1 MSTTIEQQYL
11 QVLQMPGKFCAQ
23 KMNCELCSS
32 KAHWVLLESVQGP
45 GDQAVALPVLGC
57 QDCGHIFQQYRFD
70 EAFYNAYYDK
80 FYRLT
85 LFGNTEPERAF
96 FLDQVRRG
104 EHLCR
109 YLHDVLPAKGKL
121 LDVGC
126 SAGGLMIPFAKRGWT
141 VRGNDPD
148 RAYVE
153 YGKKIGLDIDLVGAE
168 HMSPSGDYNLIIING
183 SLEHVHDVNQVMQLC
198 RKASAE
204 DGLLLIEGRALGYG
218 IEQGFLT
225 HNHRRYLSASSIEYL
240 MCLHGWEP
248 IRTTHEPV
256 CGPTRPGAVFVLG
269 RACAQPATERL
280 ESIKA
285 QGRKALQESYMPSL
299 QALRAR
305 A

>member
-1 MSTTIEQQYL
+1 M
-11 QVLQMPGKFCAQ
+11 
-23 KMNCELCSS
+23 
-32 KAHWVLLESVQGP
+32 LLESVQGP

-80 FYRLT
+80 FYRLS

-104 EHLCR
+104 EHL
-109 YLHDVLPAKGKL
+109 YQHLQDVLPAKGKM

-153 YGKKIGLDIDLVGAE
+153 YGKNIGLDIDLVGAE
-168 HMSPSGDYNLIIING
+168 HMSPTGDYNLIIING

-198 RKASAE
+198 RQASAE

-218 IEQGFLT
+218 IKQGFLT
-225 HNHRRYLSASSIEYL
+225 HNHRRYLSASSIEHL
-240 MCLHGWEP
+240 MYRHGWEP
-248 IRTTHEPV
+248 IQTTHEPV

-269 RACAQPATERL
+269 RACAQPATEHL

-299 QALRAR
+299 HSMRPR
-305 A
+305 T